1 MKNSASPLP
10 GLYTWFIRLGL
21 SPWLT
26 ARERADLTADVEE
39 LRHAYRRTL
48 GSRGLSRYTWRQ
60 LLQYPIRLTANQGDR
75 STMDSVWQDCRY
87 AARMLIKNP
96 GFTGIAVLVLAVG
109 IGANTATFTLMNAL
123 LLKPIVAEAPHELVA
138 LYSKNLKLP
147 DSFRPISYPNFEDIR
162 ELNTTFSDVL
172 AHDLRTAGLRE
183 GDVTNRV
190 FAEIVSHNYFDTFGV
205 APFRGR
211 FFTPAE
217 EVPDSNEPVVVVS
230 YEFWRQRGEDPD
242 LVGKSINVGGQ
253 DLTVIGITP
262 RYFTG
267 RIAILSASV
276 YVPLGMERLVSGFG
290 GSTGSSL
297 AERNN
302 HRLFLVG
309 RLLPGV
315 SMEDADARLAALAS
329 RMEESF
335 PEINESQTIIVGP
348 LSRLGIST
356 EPSDGDG
363 LGLVAALMLGM
374 TGIVL
379 LIACINLANML
390 LARGAARRREFAVRA
405 AIGGGRLR
413 ILRQLLTEG
422 LFLSLLGGAAG
433 LVVATWANG
442 LLAASL
448 GEVLSNLG
456 FTMDIVLRTEPDLRV
471 LLATAGFCMLGTLAF
486 GLGPAWQQS
495 RPDVMAAIKEQTGDA
510 SGQGRGGP
518 LGRRNLLVVSQIA
531 LSLVM
536 LISAGLFVRASLKAA
551 NIDPGFRLDNG
562 ILVEV
567 DTSLVGYDDA
577 QSKDTYRRLSERLQS
592 IPGVQAMSVAATV
605 PFGAVSSGRDVR
617 RAEDQ
622 PTTGGD
628 GSEEIETVRARSNI
642 IGAQYFEALDLPV
655 LRGRAFTATETA
667 SDAGPK
673 VAIIDELLAES
684 LWPGQDPIG
693 RFIGLGRVRDPE
705 GGDEIEVVGL
715 VPSISE
721 DIFPAERRPHVYRP
735 FGQNF
740 QAAMNIHVRAD
751 SITDDDARAAMLQ
764 TIRREIRAVDGRLP
778 IISLRALEDHIAESA
793 SLWLVRLGATIFSI
807 FGALALFLAV
817 IGVYGVKAYAVARR
831 TREIGIRKALGATT
845 SDTLRLILR
854 ESMLVAAAGLGV
866 GLVLGAGVA
875 SLLAS
880 LLYEVSPYDPV
891 AFLASTAVLALAAFV
906 ATYLPAQ
913 RAASVT
919 PVTALRAD

>member
-1 MKNSASPLP
+1 M
-10 GLYTWFIRLGL
+10 
-21 SPWLT
+21 
-26 ARERADLTADVEE
+26 E
-39 LRHAYRRTL
+39 
-48 GSRGLSRYTWRQ
+48 
-60 LLQYPIRLTANQGDR
+60 
-75 STMDSVWQDCRY
+75 SVWQDCRY

-147 DSFRPISYPNFEDIR
+147 DSFRPISYPNFQDIR
-162 ELNTTFSDVL
+162 ELNTTFSDVM
-172 AHDLRTAGLRE
+172 AHNLTTVGLRE
-183 GDVTNRV
+183 GEVTSRV
-190 FAEIVSHNYFDTFGV
+190 FAEVASHDYFDTFGV

-211 FFTPAE
+211 FFNPAE
-217 EVPDSNEPVVVVS
+217 EVPDSGAPVVVVS
-230 YEFWRQRGEDPD
+230 YEYWRQRGEEPD

-276 YVPLGMERLVSGFG
+276 YLPLGLERLVSGFD
-290 GSTGSSL
+290 GSDGRSL
-297 AERNN
+297 ADRSN
-302 HRLFLVG
+302 HKLFLVG

-315 SMEDADARLAALAS
+315 SMDDADAQLAALAS

-335 PEINESQTIIVGP
+335 PEINENQTIIVGP

-422 LFLSLLGGAAG
+422 LMLSLLGGAAG
-433 LVVATWANG
+433 LVVATWANS

-456 FTMDIVLRTEPDLRV
+456 FAMDVVLRTEPDLRV
-471 LLATAGFCMLGTLAF
+471 LLATAGFCMFGTLAF

-495 RPDVMAAIKEQTGDA
+495 RPDVMAAIKEQAGD
-510 SGQGRGGP
+510 SGGHHRGGP
-518 LGRRNLLVVSQIA
+518 FGRRNLLVVSQVA

-551 NIDPGFRLDNG
+551 SVDPGFRLDNG

-567 DTSLVGYDDA
+567 DPSLAGYDEA
-577 QSKDTYRRLSERLQS
+577 QSKDVYRRLHERLQS

-605 PFGAVSSGRDVR
+605 PFGAVSSSERVR
-617 RAEDQ
+617 RADDM
-622 PTTGGD
+622 PVAKGD
-628 GSEEIETVRARSNI
+628 GSEEVETFRPRSNTV
-642 IGAQYFEALDLPV
+642 GADYFEALSLPI
-655 LRGRAFTATETA
+655 LRGRSFTADETA
-667 SDAGPK
+667 SDAGPR
-673 VAIIDELLAES
+673 VAIIDELLAEL

-693 RFIGLGRVRDPE
+693 RFVGLGRLPDPE

-721 DIFPAERRPHVYRP
+721 DIFPAARRPHIYQP

-740 QAAMNIHVRAD
+740 QTAMNIHVRAD
-751 SITDDDARAAMLQ
+751 SITDADARAAMLQ
-764 TIRREIRAVDGRLP
+764 AVRREIRAVDTQLP
-778 IISLRALEDHIAESA
+778 VISMRIMEDHIAESA
-793 SLWLVRLGATIFSI
+793 SLWLVRLGATV
-807 FGALALFLAV
+807 FGVFGGLALFLAI
-817 IGVYGVKAYAVARR
+817 IGVYGVKAYAVAQR

-845 SDTLRLILR
+845 GDTLLLILR
-854 ESMLVAAAGLGV
+854 ESMLVSAAGLGV
-866 GLVLGAGVA
+866 GLVLGLGVA
-875 SLLAS
+875 TLLS
-880 LLYEVSPYDPV
+880 SILYGVSPYDPV
-891 AFLASTAVLALAAFV
+891 AFLGSTVVLALAAFV
-906 ATYLPAQ
+906 ATYVPAR
-913 RAASVT
+913 RAASIT
-919 PVTALRAD
+919 PVTALRTE